1 MAHYT
6 NMTFALEIV
15 ALVSGTALLILSG
28 KEGVCCKGFAK
39 TIASIAIIGSALAI
53 ICTVSTAIKH
63 WGKGHD
69 RPYHHSMNYMMEMD
83 QMNEGTSKPA
93 LPPE

>member
-1 MAHYT
+1 MAQYT
-6 NMTFALEIV
+6 NMTFALEIL

-53 ICTVSTAIKH
+53 ICTVTTAIKH
-63 WGKGHD
+63 RGGTTYC
-69 RPYHHSMNYMMEMD
+69 PYHHHMKNMPGMD
-83 QMNEGTSKPA
+83 QMHEGAPPSA